1 MTEDEMVGWQHQ
13 ASGVPLWLRHAGF
26 SMVASLLQSTGAAT
40 KSFSSC
46 SSQTLEHRLN
56 SCGSRAQLPGGKWDR
71 PRSGIEPVSPAWA
84 GAFFTTEPAGKPPFY
99 FFGGAGLG
107 VL

>member
-1 MTEDEMVGWQHQ
+1 MM
-13 ASGVPLWLRHAGF
+13 
-26 SMVASLLQSTGAAT
+26 ASLLQSTGAAT

-56 SCGSRAQLPGGKWDR
+56 SCGSWAQLPGGKWDH